1 MCGLHMAKQQFASG
15 VVDWSIPMLCA
26 QQEVVG
32 GKHWTTC
39 GGGPVEIGEEPLTVS
54 LCCGISS
61 ALFGFIREA
70 PVLLGKIAVPET
82 QVKIVVILSNF
93 L

>member
-39 GGGPVEIGEEPLTVS
+39 GGGPVEIGEEPFTVS
-54 LCCGISS
+54 VLWDFLCSYL
-61 ALFGFIREA
+61 A
-70 PVLLGKIAVPET
+70 LLGRLPSFWGKL
-82 QVKIVVILSNF
+82 QF
-93 L
+93 LRLKSKL